1 MKRMTKGFA
10 AGAALLL
17 GVSATAFAGFHQ
29 AQQVVIIDASSF
41 ANGDLGYVHNTPDS
55 IQYIGCTTSG
65 SSASCFARNLAGLS
79 RSCSTS
85 NPTMLAALHALN
97 GDSYLIFG
105 WNPSG
110 QCTFIS
116 VHNGSLTAQKN

>member
-1 MKRMTKGFA
+1 MKRVLKGII
-10 AGAALLL
+10 AGAVVAM
-17 GVSATAFAGFHQ
+17 GASVAAFAGFHQ
-29 AQQVVIIDASSF
+29 GQQVVIIDASSF

-55 IQYIGCTTSG
+55 FQYIGCTSSG
-65 SSASCFARNLAGLS
+65 ASASCFARNLAGLQ

-85 NPTMLAALHALN
+85 NATMLASLHALN

-105 WNPSG
+105 WNASG

-116 VHNGSLTAQKN
+116 VHNGSLTVPKG

>member
-1 MKRMTKGFA
+1 MKRVSKGIVVAAVMT
-10 AGAALLL
+10 L
-17 GVSATAFAGFHQ
+17 GVSTAAFAGFHQ

-41 ANGDLGYVHNTPDS
+41 ANGDLGYVHNTPDT
-55 IQYIGCTTSG
+55 IQYIGCTSSG

-85 NPTMLAALHALN
+85 SATMLDAIHALN

-105 WNPSG
+105 WNASG
-110 QCTFIS
+110 QCTFIN
-116 VHNGSLTAQKN
+116 VQNASLTAQKS